1 MNFHHVACAPLNY
14 FAFYVKSDIFEPT
27 FEKNLFT
34 MKKIIFCLSAALLII
49 ISMSCK
55 KSDDESTNLEG
66 DQSPMGQVGT
76 TISSSS
82 IAIAGVSDFNGTV
95 VALNNGVSS
104 YNGSAVVTNAV
115 IKNMLSNVPQLTIKG
130 DTVFAKDIQA
140 RSTTEGIEVFSGLR
154 PGIMVVYGAGAGE
167 SWPIEGSSDKRTVI
181 SKSTDNDYP
190 YGFMFIKVS
199 QIDEPVTGAL
209 KSTTGLS
216 KITYW
221 ANHRFG
227 LVGVQF
233 EFSDGSTTKFPL
245 YTSTENK

>member
-1 MNFHHVACAPLNY
+1 
-14 FAFYVKSDIFEPT
+14 
-27 FEKNLFT
+27 
-34 MKKIIFCLSAALLII
+34 MKKVIFSLSLSLLII

-55 KSDDESTNLEG
+55 KSDDESPALEG

-76 TISSSS
+76 TINSSS

-104 YNGSAVVTNAV
+104 YNGSVVVTNPV
-115 IKNMLSNVPQLTIKG
+115 LKNILANVPQLTIKG
-130 DTVFAKDIQA
+130 DTVLAKDIQA
-140 RSTTEGIEVFSGLR
+140 KSTTEGIEVFSGLR
-154 PGIMVVYGAGAGE
+154 PGILVIYGAGVGE
-167 SWPIEGSSDKRTVI
+167 SWSIEGSSDQRTVT

-199 QIDEPVTGAL
+199 QIEEPVTGAL
-209 KSTTGLS
+209 KSVTGLS

-227 LVGVQF
+227 LVGVEF
-233 EFSDGSTTKFPL
+233 AFSDGSTTKFPL